1 MAGVP
6 ECTVSTWNWC
16 PDFIPP
22 ASHRGARYLLPS
34 LGSDQSMSIT
44 MMAILTVVSF
54 VAPVPLLAWL
64 DRPRRPRGE

>member
-1 MAGVP
+1 
-6 ECTVSTWNWC
+6 
-16 PDFIPP
+16 
-22 ASHRGARYLLPS
+22 
-34 LGSDQSMSIT
+34 MSIT